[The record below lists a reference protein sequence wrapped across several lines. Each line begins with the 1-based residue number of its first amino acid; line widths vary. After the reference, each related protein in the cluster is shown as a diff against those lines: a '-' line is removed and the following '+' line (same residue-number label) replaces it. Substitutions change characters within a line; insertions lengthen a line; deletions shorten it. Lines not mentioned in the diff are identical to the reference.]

1 MLSVALL
8 ETLALVTTALGGAMF
23 VIISV
28 LPTVLPRALEL
39 ARKQLQEALDE
50 AKLHSQAMDLES
62 MQDTQKAL
70 EKLRKVGDLL
80 TSIESAL
87 RVGLGSA
94 GAFIVSSLWSLSMLT
109 FNTYVVFSGVAFI
122 EDTTWQDIVQILF
135 FGFGLFS
142 MLVSGRSFYKIIRL
156 VVSPPKPRGYW
167 SMTAFTNTKVPVGEI
182 TFGSIDTGAPAE
194 SEKKE
199 DDTT

>member
-50 AKLHSQAMDLES
+50 AKLHSQIMDLES

-70 EKLRKVGDLL
+70 DKLRKVGVLL

-94 GAFIVSSLWSLSMLT
+94 GLLIVSGLWSLSMLL
-109 FNTYVVFSGVAFI
+109 FNTYVVYLGVTYI
-122 EDTTWQDIVQILF
+122 EDTTWQDVMLIAFL
-135 FGFGLFS
+135 GSGLTF

-156 VVSPPKPRGYW
+156 VVSPPKPKGYW
-167 SMTAFTNTKVPVGEI
+167 SMTAFTNIKANVGEM
-182 TFGSIDTGAPAE
+182 TFGSIDTGTP
-194 SEKKE
+194 SEPEEKE
-199 DDTT
+199 DHSS